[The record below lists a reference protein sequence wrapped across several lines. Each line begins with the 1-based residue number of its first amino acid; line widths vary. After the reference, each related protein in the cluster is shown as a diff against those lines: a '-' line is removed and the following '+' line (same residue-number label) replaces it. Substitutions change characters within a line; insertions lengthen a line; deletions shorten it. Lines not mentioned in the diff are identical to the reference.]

1 MSTRIERPPAEED
14 RAMPMRLTVGVSKKV
29 GLPDYGSLG
38 ASCSVEVELPEGLVY
53 ADLEA
58 FHERAHDAYVACH
71 QAVFDELSRLAG
83 PKTAAAPRAGAPD
96 PNGRAGAAARPPRRP
111 D

>member
-1 MSTRIERPPAEED
+1 MSTRIEGPPAEED

-29 GLPDYGSLG
+29 GLPDDSGVG
-38 ASCSVEVELPEGLVY
+38 ARCSVEVERPEGLVDS
-53 ADLEA
+53 DLEA

-71 QAVFDELSRLAG
+71 QAVFDELNRLAG
-83 PKTAAAPRAGAPD
+83 PKAAAAPKAGAPGPD
-96 PNGRAGAAARPPRRP
+96 GRAGLTARPPRRP